1 MLRYVLSFSVRAL
14 TALFLVTLLAI
25 PALAGD
31 SGVDLGDNPDARRD
45 ALLKHRVD
53 EAARKEMRTKSFL
66 EAAAKATANQ
76 GLYDVHYYDL
86 DLDLNPSAQ
95 ILTGTVGIEATVTGT
110 SIGTLDL
117 DLWSGMSVSAA
128 TAGGATTTYGRSGNV
143 LTVDLDRTYSTGENV
158 SVTVSY
164 SGNPYNTSNPLGA
177 AFGWSSYNGEH
188 MIWTLSEPYGARDWW
203 PCKDLNSDKAD
214 SVSIVCSVPENLI
227 VASNGLLVSDT
238 SANGTRTFHWKTNY
252 PIATY
257 LVSLAVYPYAVYTDY
272 YTPLD
277 GGDPME
283 VQHYVY
289 PDHWD
294 QIQANYALTVP
305 MIEHFA
311 QGYGEYP
318 FVHEK
323 YGHADF
329 VWGGGME
336 HQTLSSMGWWSMD
349 IISHELGHQW
359 WGDMVTCEDFGH
371 IWLNEGFATWGE
383 AYWAE
388 QYLGW
393 ESYQQYME
401 IAAYYGPGTIFVE
414 DPQNDNI
421 FSSDLSYNKASWV
434 VHMLRGVLG
443 DTDFFA
449 GLAQYRANHLYGSA
463 TTEDLRD
470 ALEAVSG
477 KDLDAFFQQ
486 WIYGEY
492 FPIYAISWSAGTGP
506 DEIQV
511 TIDQVQTDTGLFTMP
526 IRLRIDTDGGPVDV
540 TVDNSLASETYT
552 IPVSGVVNDVVLDPD
567 HWILRRVQT
576 TVTHASLN
584 EGILLVNGVDWNT
597 YSELPSAYADS
608 TFWGNHPITFWD
620 CFSEPSEGY
629 PANLPA
635 PLGHGSVPAGVIARY
650 STVIWVGNNYNGD
663 LAKWS
668 ETPILSYLQA
678 GGNVL
683 LMSRR
688 SQSFLDPDLTDYLG
702 VTFQETDA
710 TLGNCL
716 AVAPGLVNIPFTGSQ
731 SWNDVYLTSVA
742 AGTTLLFQDTQGF
755 AGARGTGAWVAPAGG
770 GTNRLD
776 GGRFAHITGRPYR
789 MDHDALRQNV
799 EYILEYM
806 LLEPYN
812 PATPVADLPGAPA
825 GRASLGV
832 NYPNPFN
839 PQTVIP
845 FSLPR
850 STEVTLAVYDTRGRL
865 VRTLVEAPYA
875 AGDHAIEWNGLDQA
889 GRAVASG
896 SYFARMKTADGETA
910 SRNLLLLK

>member
-1 MLRYVLSFSVRAL
+1 MLRSVLSSVPRAIPVL
-14 TALFLVTLLAI
+14 LLLVSMLAA
-25 PALAGD
+25 PALAGEVHD
-31 SGVDLGDNPDARRD
+31 DPLAHRD

-53 EAARKEMRTKSFL
+53 EAARKESRTKSFL

-86 DLDLNPSAQ
+86 ALDLNPSTQ
-95 ILTGTVGIEATVTGT
+95 ILTGVVAIEATVTGT

-117 DLWSGMSVSAA
+117 DMWSGMSVSGAASDGAA
-128 TAGGATTTYGRSGNV
+128 TTFSRSGNV
-143 LTVDLDRTYSTGENV
+143 LTVDLDRTYTTGENV
-158 SVTVSY
+158 VVTVSY
-164 SGNPYNTSNPLGA
+164 SGNPYNTGNPLGA

-214 SVSIVCSVPENLI
+214 SVSLLVTVPDNLI
-227 VASNGLLVSDT
+227 VASNGLLQSDVSGG
-238 SANGTRTFHWKTNY
+238 GTRTFHWKTNY

-257 LVSLAVYPYAVYTDY
+257 LVSLAVYPYAIYTDY
-272 YTPLD
+272 YTPLA

-289 PDHWD
+289 PDHWTD
-294 QIQANYALTVP
+294 IQANYALTVP

-311 QGYGEYP
+311 QGWGEYP
-318 FVHEK
+318 FVDEK

-336 HQTLSSMGWWSMD
+336 HQTISSMGWWSMD
-349 IISHELGHQW
+349 IIAHELGHQW
-359 WGDMVTCEDFGH
+359 WGDMVTCDDFGH

-388 QYLGW
+388 QHLGF
-393 ESYQQYME
+393 ETYQQYMD
-401 IAAYYGPGTIFVE
+401 IAAYYGGGTIYVE

-421 FSSDLSYNKASWV
+421 FDSNLSYNKGSWI

-443 DTDFFA
+443 DADFFA

-463 TTEDLRD
+463 TTEQLRD

-486 WIYGEY
+486 WIYGDY
-492 FPIYAISWSAGTGP
+492 FPVYEYSWTEGP
-506 DEIQV
+506 GPGEIQV
-511 TIDQVQTDTGLFTMP
+511 TVDQVQTNTGLFTMP
-526 IRLRIDTDGGPVDV
+526 VRLRILTDTGDVDV

-552 IPVSGVVNDVVLDPD
+552 IPVAGVVSDVLLDPD
-567 HWILRRVQT
+567 KWILRRVQT
-576 TVTHASLN
+576 TVTNASLD

-597 YSELPSAYADS
+597 YGELPAAYADS
-608 TFWGNHPITFWD
+608 AFWGANPITFWD
-620 CFSEPSEGY
+620 CFSEPAGGY

-635 PLGHGSVPAGVIARY
+635 PLGIGAVPAGVIAKY
-650 STVIWVGNNYNGD
+650 STVIWVGNDYNGD
-663 LAKWS
+663 LGKWA

-683 LMSRR
+683 LMGRR
-688 SQSFLDPDLTDYLG
+688 SRNFLDTELAAYLG

-710 TLGNCL
+710 TLGNCV
-716 AVAPGLVNIPFTGSQ
+716 AVATGLVNIPFTGTQ

-742 AGTTLLFQDTQGF
+742 PGTTLLFQDTQAF
-755 AGARGTGAWVAPAGG
+755 SGARGTGAWVAPAGG
-770 GTNRLD
+770 GASRAD
-776 GGRFAHITGRPYR
+776 GGRFAHIAGRPYR
-789 MDHDALRQNV
+789 MDHAALRQNV
-799 EYILEYM
+799 EYILEN
-806 LLEPYN
+806 LFLEPYN
-812 PATPVADLPGAPA
+812 PATPVVDLPGSSA
-825 GRASLGV
+825 GRARLGV

-850 STEVTLAVYDTRGRL
+850 DTEVSLAVYDARGRL
-865 VRTLVEAPYA
+865 VRALLEAPYA
-875 AGDHAIEWNGLDQA
+875 AGEHTIDWNGLDQA

-896 SYFARMKTADGETA
+896 SYFARMRTADGQTA
-910 SRNLLLLK
+910 TRTLLLLK